1 MSGAAAFPLSD
12 QINPSIVPGN
22 SDLATPD
29 VTDLQHQM
37 GLASGFASLG
47 SQQGWTILPRLSL
60 EEEFT
65 DNVFEVGAPRRWDL
79 TTIVAPGV
87 TVLGDSDRTQLRLDY
102 EPDLEIHLINGSQNL
117 LAQQFNGVGTV
128 TLVPELFFV
137 DVRAVAGVQAS
148 NGGIGG
154 LGTLGQNGV
163 GGITGASLGQG
174 QTVDAGVA
182 KNDRTQT
189 ASFSISPYMLFQF
202 GDIGTG
208 KIGTTL
214 SESTASSISGFA
226 PVPLVSGGTNDQHLS
241 SFEQYAQF
249 QSGDVLSVIRDT
261 ASADAMQSTSGGT
274 GVTSSTRATVSNRV
288 DYQINVSIDVYGQI
302 GYEDISYSGNSALEI
317 HDITW
322 GVGTVLTPN
331 PDSQL
336 SLGYGHENGANTFTA
351 SGHYA
356 LTART
361 ILTVSYNNGVGTQ
374 LEQVNQQLNQAS
386 VANNGSLVNSQSGT
400 QLFVNN
406 NALGVTQGIYRYNYL
421 TFGATTI
428 LDRDTFGVTIGNS
441 QQTQLGAKTQTS
453 NGVTTGTLSWTHELS
468 PDLVATA
475 TAAASLG
482 TPTAGNNSKSYVA
495 GLSLQ
500 YIITDTL
507 SAFARYSFYDVQ
519 SSAANQSW
527 YQDLFL
533 VGITKQF

>member
-1 MSGAAAFPLSD
+1 MPR
-12 QINPSIVPGN
+12 
-22 SDLATPD
+22 
-29 VTDLQHQM
+29 
-37 GLASGFASLG
+37 ASPCSA
-47 SQQGWTILPRLSL
+47 
-60 EEEFT
+60 
-65 DNVFEVGAPRRWDL
+65 N
-79 TTIVAPGV
+79 
-87 TVLGDSDRTQLRLDY
+87 SDRTQLRLDY

-148 NGGIGG
+148 QGGIGG

-468 PDLVATA
+468 PDPCGDRNRGRQPGHPDGGKQFEILRGWALLAV
-475 TAAASLG
+475 
-482 TPTAGNNSKSYVA
+482 YHH
-495 GLSLQ
+495 
-500 YIITDTL
+500 
-507 SAFARYSFYDVQ
+507 RYS
-519 SSAANQSW
+519 
-527 YQDLFL
+527 
-533 VGITKQF
+533 VGVCALQLL